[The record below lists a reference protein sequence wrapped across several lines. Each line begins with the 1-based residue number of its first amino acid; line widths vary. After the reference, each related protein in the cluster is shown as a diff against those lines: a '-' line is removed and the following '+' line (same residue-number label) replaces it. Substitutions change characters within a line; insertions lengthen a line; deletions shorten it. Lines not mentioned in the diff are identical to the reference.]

1 MVQNNTNLQ
10 SCLCVFN
17 KNLQHTR
24 TGSKCLFCVALGEAE
39 GSRLKARTQKSRAKN
54 FKGFFHISF
63 QFKGE
68 HPIHI
73 QYIGLYHLCFQF
85 NSLLLVSRYIDTA
98 FADKGSHQKK
108 IYSQNVRTHLSSDY

>member
-1 MVQNNTNLQ
+1 MVQKNTSFQ

-85 NSLLLVSRYIDTA
+85 KGEHPTHIQYIGLYHLC
-98 FADKGSHQKK
+98 FQFKGLSPYTYP
-108 IYSQNVRTHLSSDY
+108 IYWMVY